1 MFSSHNFV
9 NFVKWVSGSWINR
22 FLMHKFSKML
32 YTRYRYVKF
41 KYFYNIVQV
50 LKLHQDSV
58 DRIFTK
64 IRQKRQINSKI
75 IHNDSLKIITKWRQI
90 HVLEKLN
97 KQIKSLH
104 NENILKKQE
113 KVKSQ
118 NPRPGISGINAKVL
132 FTCNAN

>member
-1 MFSSHNFV
+1 
-9 NFVKWVSGSWINR
+9 
-22 FLMHKFSKML
+22 MHKFSKML

-50 LKLHQDSV
+50 LKLNQDSV

-75 IHNDSLKIITKWRQI
+75 IHNDSLKIKIKTNICIGKTEQTNQITAQRK
-90 HVLEKLN
+90 H
-97 KQIKSLH
+97 IKR
-104 NENILKKQE
+104 QE

-118 NPRPGISGINAKVL
+118 NPRPEISRINAKV
-132 FTCNAN
+132 